1 MRLPLLLVLVC
12 AFLFALP
19 TGIVLSEALG
29 TDEGMTF
36 YAVIAAVTAVA
47 VIKRDSLSSVEAAG
61 ATALALV
68 AATFLMVAL
77 TLLWAVPR
85 G

>member
-1 MRLPLLLVLVC
+1 VLIS
-12 AFLFALP
+12 ALLFALP
-19 TGIVLSEALG
+19 TGVVLSEALG
-29 TDEGMTF
+29 TDEGTTLWG
-36 YAVIAAVTAVA
+36 VISAVTVVV
-47 VIKRDSLSSVEAAG
+47 VIKRATLSSVEAAG

-77 TLLWAVPR
+77 TLLWVIPR